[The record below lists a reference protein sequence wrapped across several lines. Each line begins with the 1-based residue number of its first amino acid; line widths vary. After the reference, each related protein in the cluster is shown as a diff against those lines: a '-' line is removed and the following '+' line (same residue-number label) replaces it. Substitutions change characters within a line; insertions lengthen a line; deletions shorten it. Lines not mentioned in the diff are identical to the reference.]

1 MDIIWFL
8 IISFMIIIVTMNVF
22 EDCVVGGV
30 FLMVSLVGIVII
42 FAATNQLNYTG
53 IKDYLEIMI
62 DENISDEQLR
72 TEIENLI
79 KNEDGN
85 KIREMVVSVEGYK
98 NKDVDVKKVYIN
110 VKYNVVFNWLYVES
124 VSSFELFLKKVE
136 SGEYRTKVIGI

>member
-30 FLMVSLVGIVII
+30 FLMVSLVGMVII
-42 FAATNQLNYTG
+42 SAATNQLNCTG